1 MNSSTIKNIL
11 FLFLVFSIS
20 SCSDK
25 LDLGLSGNNDT
36 PDDGP
41 VPSQEWQLVWSD
53 EFDAGS
59 LDATNWEVQQGD
71 GTMVGLTR
79 WGNNEDQ
86 YYTDSPDNV
95 RVEVDPNDPNNDGS
109 LVITSLSDGYTTTQA
124 DVDDNYTAATGQNF
138 GFTSGRITTRN
149 KFEFTYGKVEARIKL
164 DSSQGLW
171 HAFWLLGSDASPY
184 RSWPQKGEIDIM
196 EAWLHDEGS
205 VAGTAHFGVADY
217 SLGAVYHES
226 RGERYEETKDGTPF
240 DYNDGEYHLYAIE
253 WDAEEIRWFVDGE
266 HFYTLTQNSYWNFY
280 NDEVNGW
287 QGYVDK
293 NGDEIDDN
301 IDANQLSQYQDATA
315 NATF

>member
-11 FLFLVFSIS
+11 FLFLVLSIS

-124 DVDDNYTAATGQNF
+124 DVDDNYTASAGQNF

-149 KFEFTYGKVEARIKL
+149 KFEFTYGKVEARIK
-164 DSSQGLW
+164 
-171 HAFWLLGSDASPY
+171 
-184 RSWPQKGEIDIM
+184 
-196 EAWLHDEGS
+196 
-205 VAGTAHFGVADY
+205 
-217 SLGAVYHES
+217 
-226 RGERYEETKDGTPF
+226 
-240 DYNDGEYHLYAIE
+240 
-253 WDAEEIRWFVDGE
+253 
-266 HFYTLTQNSYWNFY
+266 
-280 NDEVNGW
+280 
-287 QGYVDK
+287 
-293 NGDEIDDN
+293 
-301 IDANQLSQYQDATA
+301 
-315 NATF
+315 